1 MQKGEDIHEEC
12 RQAAQMLC
20 FYLMKMIL
28 LEEDVFV
35 FVCII
40 YLFIYLGGGGVVS
53 ACLSSVIETDK

>member
-20 FYLMKMIL
+20 FNLIKMIL

-35 FVCII
+35 CII
-40 YLFIYLGGGGVVS
+40 IY
-53 ACLSSVIETDK
+53 

>member
-20 FYLMKMIL
+20 FNLIKMIL

-40 YLFIYLGGGGVVS
+40 IY
-53 ACLSSVIETDK
+53 